1 MAKRN
6 LTTIFSGKGRAIND
20 KVTDYLQTRSAIYD
34 LIFLIKGTPTK
45 SLEEI
50 EADLDVIEYACR
62 RYADCD
68 DDEIAISSEGGV
80 AYADTS
86 AARKTN

>member
-1 MAKRN
+1 MTKLQIIAK
-6 LTTIFSGKGRAIND
+6 LW
-20 KVTDYLQTRSAIYD
+20 SAVYD
-34 LIFLIKGTPTK
+34 LVFLVKETPTK
-45 SLEEI
+45 TLEQI
-50 EADLDVIEYACR
+50 ESDLDVIEYACR

-86 AARKTN
+86 AARKAD

>member
-1 MAKRN
+1 MEK
-6 LTTIFSGKGRAIND
+6 
-20 KVTDYLQTRSAIYD
+20 
-34 LIFLIKGTPTK
+34 
-45 SLEEI
+45 E
-50 EADLDVIEYACR
+50 CR